1 MIVLSC
7 SMPMTLLLYW
17 LHSADGSSPAP
28 QEGVKLPLPPF
39 AKPNVALEN
48 VWCCRMARPGA
59 IKLLSFT
66 CCNEQQ
72 TSRNLSASKRTAEP
86 SNSKHQKVKTSRVLE
101 QKVDKCGLTYMIIHG
116 LTKISQV
123 VFFGLYDFTTL
134 RRAAELQYSCNIA
147 PNCVRGSREA
157 AGKHLSARL

>member
-1 MIVLSC
+1 MAAVLPPKRGSSFPC
-7 SMPMTLLLYW
+7 LHLPNQTLLLKTFD
-17 LHSADGSSPAP
+17 A
-28 QEGVKLPLPPF
+28 V
-39 AKPNVALEN
+39 
-48 VWCCRMARPGA
+48 
-59 IKLLSFT
+59 
-66 CCNEQQ
+66 
-72 TSRNLSASKRTAEP
+72 ASKRTAEP
-86 SNSKHQKVKTSRVLE
+86 NNSKHQKVKTSRVLE

>member
-1 MIVLSC
+1 MAAVLPPKRGSSFPC
-7 SMPMTLLLYW
+7 LHLPNQTLLLKTFDAVAW
-17 LHSADGSSPAP
+17 QDQAPSNCCHSLAAMNNK
-28 QEGVKLPLPPF
+28 QVETWVHL
-39 AKPNVALEN
+39 
-48 VWCCRMARPGA
+48 
-59 IKLLSFT
+59 
-66 CCNEQQ
+66 NEQLNQ
-72 TSRNLSASKRTAEP
+72 T
-86 SNSKHQKVKTSRVLE
+86 NSKHQKVKTSRVLE

>member
-1 MIVLSC
+1 
-7 SMPMTLLLYW
+7 
-17 LHSADGSSPAP
+17 
-28 QEGVKLPLPPF
+28 
-39 AKPNVALEN
+39 
-48 VWCCRMARPGA
+48 MARPGA

-86 SNSKHQKVKTSRVLE
+86 NNSKHQKVKTSRVLE

-134 RRAAELQYSCNIA
+134 RRAAELQYSSQLCPGKQGSSGEASFCEALARCRLGSQNECHFESMA
-147 PNCVRGSREA
+147 KLRLPLDQFWKAVANEALHNLSSREE
-157 AGKHLSARL
+157 